1 MRNRGSVV
9 LIQNHEVALIRRNW
23 NGKIYYVFP
32 GGGIEKGETPKQAAK
47 REAYEELGVQV
58 SIGDLLTILDSKGKQ
73 YYFYAD
79 IVSGEFGTGQGE
91 EFSNT
96 YRGTYEPLWVP
107 IKDFPSL
114 DIRPPKVAEMI
125 LHSEF

>member
-9 LIQNHEVALIRRNW
+9 LIQNHEVALIKRNW

-96 YRGTYEPLWVP
+96 HRGTYEPLWVP

-114 DIRPPKVAEMI
+114 DIRPTKVAEMI
-125 LHSEF
+125 LHSKF